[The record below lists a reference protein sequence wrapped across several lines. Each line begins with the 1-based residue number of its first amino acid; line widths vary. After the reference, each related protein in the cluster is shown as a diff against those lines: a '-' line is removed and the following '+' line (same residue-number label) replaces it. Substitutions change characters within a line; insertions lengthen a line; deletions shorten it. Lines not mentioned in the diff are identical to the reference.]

1 MNTFGICFTIF
12 NMEHKLIAYF
22 SRFSS
27 FTQEEARA
35 LKDSMLIKTLEKG
48 SFLLKEGQANKA
60 SYFVLN
66 GLVRQY
72 RLINGEEVTT
82 AFYTEEQWIIS
93 LTAFTEDTAAT
104 DYLICDE
111 ETTVV
116 IGNEEKAQKLFRD
129 FPRFETISRAVME
142 TVFAEQQKT
151 MMYHLTAGPEE
162 KYRRLLETRPGLV
175 QRVPQYQ
182 LASYIGVK
190 PESLSRI
197 RKRMARQ

>member
-1 MNTFGICFTIF
+1 
-12 NMEHKLIAYF
+12 MENKLITYF
-22 SRFSS
+22 SKFSA
-27 FTQEEARA
+27 FTETEKQA
-35 LKDSMLIKTLEKG
+35 LKDSMVIKTFGKG
-48 SFLLKEGQANKA
+48 TFLLKEGQANNA
-60 SYFVLN
+60 SYFVLD

-72 RLINGEEVTT
+72 RLIDGEEVTT

-93 LTAFTEDTAAT
+93 LTGFAEDTIAT
-104 DYLICDE
+104 DYLLCE
-111 ETTVV
+111 EEASVV

-142 TVFAEQQKT
+142 TVFAEQHKT
-151 MMYHLTAGPEE
+151 MMYHLTASPEE
-162 KYRRLLETRPGLV
+162 KYLRLLETRPELA

-197 RKRMARQ
+197 RKRMVQK

>member
-1 MNTFGICFTIF
+1 
-12 NMEHKLIAYF
+12 MENKLIAYF
-22 SRFSS
+22 SKFSS
-27 FTQEEARA
+27 FTETELEA
-35 LKDSMLIKTLEKG
+35 LKDSMVIKTCEKG
-48 SFLLKEGQANKA
+48 SFLLKEGQANNA

-72 RLINGEEVTT
+72 RLLEGEEVTT

-93 LTAFTEDTAAT
+93 LTGFAADTKAT
-104 DYLICDE
+104 DYLLCEE
-111 ETTVV
+111 ETSVV

-142 TVFAEQQKT
+142 TVLAEQQKT
-151 MMYHLTAGPEE
+151 MMYHLTASPEE
-162 KYRRLLETRPGLV
+162 KYLRLLETRPDLA

-197 RKRMARQ
+197 RKRMAQK

>member
-1 MNTFGICFTIF
+1 
-12 NMEHKLIAYF
+12 MENKLITYF
-22 SRFSS
+22 SKFSS
-27 FTQEEARA
+27 FTEAELQA
-35 LKDSMLIKTLEKG
+35 LKESMVIRTFGKG
-48 SFLLKEGQANKA
+48 AFLSKEGQAHNA
-60 SYFVLN
+60 SYFVLD

-72 RLINGEEVTT
+72 RLIEGEEVTT

-93 LTAFTEDTAAT
+93 LTGFREDVIAT
-104 DYLICDE
+104 DYLLCEE
-111 ETTVV
+111 ETSVV

-142 TVFAEQQKT
+142 TVFAEQHKI
-151 MMYHLTAGPEE
+151 MMYHLTASPEE
-162 KYRRLLETRPGLV
+162 KYRRLLETRPDLA

-197 RKRMARQ
+197 RKRMMQK

>member
-1 MNTFGICFTIF
+1 
-12 NMEHKLIAYF
+12 MENKLITYF
-22 SRFSS
+22 SKFSS
-27 FTQEEARA
+27 FTESEVKA
-35 LKDSMLIKTLEKG
+35 LKQSMVIKTFAKG
-48 SFLLKEGQANKA
+48 SFLVKEGQASNA
-60 SYFVLN
+60 SYFILN

-72 RLINGEEVTT
+72 RLIDGEEVTT
-82 AFYTEEQWIIS
+82 GFYTEEQWIIS
-93 LTAFTEDTAAT
+93 LTGFAEDSMAT

-111 ETTVV
+111 ETMVV

-142 TVFAEQQKT
+142 TVFAEQHKT
-151 MMYHLTAGPEE
+151 MMYHLTASPEE
-162 KYRRLLETRPGLV
+162 KYLRLLETRPDLV

-197 RKRMARQ
+197 RKRITQK

>member
-1 MNTFGICFTIF
+1 
-12 NMEHKLIAYF
+12 MEHKLIAYF

-27 FTQEEARA
+27 FTEEEARA

-72 RLINGEEVTT
+72 RLINGEELTT

-151 MMYHLTAGPEE
+151 MMYHLTASPEE